1 MTESIPFNRPYT
13 TGDELGLM
21 ADSIARSHMA
31 GDGHYTA
38 TASASLRQLTGVN
51 DAMLTTSCTHALE
64 MTALL
69 LDLAP
74 GDEVIMPSFTF
85 VSCANAFAGRG
96 GTPVF
101 VDIRPDTFNLDEALV
116 ESAVT
121 DRTKAI
127 LAVNY
132 AGVGCEYGVLR
143 DIADRHAL
151 VLIEDNAHGL
161 TGKWNGRPLGSFGD
175 LATLSF
181 HETKNV
187 QCGEGGALLLAED
200 RYVERA
206 EILREK
212 GTNRTRFLRG
222 EIAKYTWVDLGSSY
236 LMSDMLAAFLT
247 AQLYR
252 SAEIRRRHLA
262 VWHRYRSE
270 LAPWA
275 AESGFLLPTP
285 PTAADHPGQIFAM
298 LAPDHS
304 SRDRFIGHLRS
315 CRVGSTFHYVPL
327 HSSPGG
333 RRYGRSWELPVT
345 EDVSGRLC
353 RLPVWAGLT
362 EASVDRVISAV
373 AAFS

>member
-1 MTESIPFNRPYT
+1 MTEPIPFNRPYT

-21 ADSIARSHMA
+21 ADAIARSHLA

-143 DIADRHAL
+143 DIADRHGL

-161 TGKWNGRPLGSFGD
+161 TGKWNGQALGSFGD
-175 LATLSF
+175 LSTLSF

-187 QCGEGGALLLAED
+187 
-200 RYVERA
+200 
-206 EILREK
+206 
-212 GTNRTRFLRG
+212 
-222 EIAKYTWVDLGSSY
+222 
-236 LMSDMLAAFLT
+236 
-247 AQLYR
+247 
-252 SAEIRRRHLA
+252 H
-262 VWHRYRSE
+262 
-270 LAPWA
+270 
-275 AESGFLLPTP
+275 
-285 PTAADHPGQIFAM
+285 
-298 LAPDHS
+298 
-304 SRDRFIGHLRS
+304 
-315 CRVGSTFHYVPL
+315 
-327 HSSPGG
+327 
-333 RRYGRSWELPVT
+333 
-345 EDVSGRLC
+345 
-353 RLPVWAGLT
+353 
-362 EASVDRVISAV
+362 
-373 AAFS
+373 